1 MKKYICT
8 VFTAWKSIVAPS
20 VNTFTTPHKE
30 IPRAELNREQHLKT
44 FRMIGLVHFAESEK
58 RTLNRTKDKKL
69 RERRD
74 Y

>member
-8 VFTAWKSIVAPS
+8 VCEDIYD
-20 VNTFTTPHKE
+20 PHKE

-58 RTLNRTKDKKL
+58 RTLNRTKDKKIK
-69 RERRD
+69 REKRLLKK
-74 Y
+74 

>member
-8 VFTAWKSIVAPS
+8 VCE
-20 VNTFTTPHKE
+20 TFTTPHKE

-58 RTLNRTKDKKL
+58 RTLNRTKDKKIK
-69 RERRD
+69 REKRLLKK
-74 Y
+74 